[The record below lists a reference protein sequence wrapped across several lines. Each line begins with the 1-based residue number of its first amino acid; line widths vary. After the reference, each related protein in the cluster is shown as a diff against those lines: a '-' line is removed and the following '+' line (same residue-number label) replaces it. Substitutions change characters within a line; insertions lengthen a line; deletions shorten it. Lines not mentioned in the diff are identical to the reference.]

1 MKVTAAQ
8 HVSAMLTSRQSPKGH
23 AGYQTLYYTRE
34 LLTPDEVSVM
44 ERLAQYSSA
53 RDSRP
58 KWQSYRLS
66 ARRHVVTRIVPIREP
81 DDRGRG
87 GRYFTHSLICD
98 TPGGPQ
104 FDACLPGLLRPQT
117 FLSSLGEVLASGG
130 MKTGSA
136 PAVTLDVGGEPG
148 AAGRGLLRDWA
159 GEHLNRLYMLMS
171 DPRGL
176 TECGQHVVLVGSDE
190 QIVEALKVAFLLA
203 PEIALKFCSFDTNP
217 AGGASPP
224 TGAFWGRGSASA
236 GGASHVIDA
245 ARRQVSLS
253 ESSPLRAN
261 GFSPERLSA
270 PLRKGVVARLNRPSE
285 EMLRCLVR
293 RQYAAFIGEP
303 VYQTLLHET
312 KLVSTTADL
321 ELISPFGQAHGGLG
335 LLLAIASGDDAR
347 RLRAL
352 ADMDAPS
359 YKERVKQL
367 SARPDFEPLQ
377 AFSPVFMPT
386 WFQLF
391 RGAYR
396 LNDLKAAIAGVDAHG
411 SEGDREYVQDIH
423 EHLDADERQEL
434 RLWLKASGLRLG
446 RLQAALD
453 RPARARGA
461 GRRGR
466 LNSFWQR
473 ILHPF
478 GR

>member
-8 HVSAMLTSRQSPKGH
+8 HVSAMLTSRQSPKGY
-23 AGYQTLYYTRE
+23 AGYQTLYYTHE
-34 LLTPDEVSVM
+34 LLTPDEVSII
-44 ERLAQYSSA
+44 ERLVQYSST
-53 RDSRP
+53 RESRP

-66 ARRHVVTRIVPIREP
+66 AQRHVVTRIVPIREP

-87 GRYFTHSLICD
+87 GRYFTHSLVCD
-98 TPGGPQ
+98 VPGGTQ
-104 FDACLPGLLRPQT
+104 FDACLPSLLRPQT
-117 FLSSLGEVLASGG
+117 FLSSLGAVLASGG
-130 MKTGSA
+130 MKTGRA
-136 PAVTLDVGGEPG
+136 PAVTLDVVGE
-148 AAGRGLLRDWA
+148 AGSAGHVRLRDWS

-176 TECGQHVVLVGSDE
+176 TECGQYVALVGSDE
-190 QIVEALKVAFLLA
+190 QIVEALKVAFLLV
-203 PEIALKFCSFDTNP
+203 PETALKFCSFDTNP

-224 TGAFWGRGSASA
+224 TGTFWGRGSTSA
-236 GGASHVIDA
+236 GGASHMIDA
-245 ARRQVSLS
+245 ARRQVILP

-270 PLRKGVVARLNRPSE
+270 PLRKGVIARLNRPSE
-285 EMLRCLVR
+285 EMLRRLFR
-293 RQYAAFIGEP
+293 RQYAAFIGES

-312 KLVSTTADL
+312 SLTSDDL
-321 ELISPFGQAHGGLG
+321 ELLSPFGQAYDGLG
-335 LLLAIASGDDAR
+335 LLLAVASGDDAR

-359 YKERVKQL
+359 YKEHVKQL
-367 SARPDFEPLQ
+367 SARPDFEPWQ
-377 AFSPVFMPT
+377 AFSPVFMYT

-391 RGAYR
+391 QGAYR
-396 LNDLKAAIAGVDAHG
+396 LNDLKAAIAAVEAHG

-423 EHLDADERQEL
+423 EYLDADERQEL

-461 GRRGR
+461 GRGGR
-466 LNSFWQR
+466 PNSFWQR